1 MNPNFIKLIG
11 LKQKPRKD
19 AHLACL
25 NQIVGLKK
33 ILDRE
38 LECWLDID
46 KWGDL
51 AAQQWVFDKSMRVYR
66 GKKIDIR
73 CICCDYTY
81 VSPHEFKNR
90 LKNQCYGIKIAYMIE
105 KVLDEIVLAKA
116 RRDSDGTY
124 SA

>member
-1 MNPNFIKLIG
+1 MNQNFIKLIG
-11 LKQKPRKD
+11 MKQMPRKD
-19 AHLACL
+19 AYLACL
-25 NQIVGLKK
+25 NQLEGLDK

-38 LECWLDID
+38 LECWIDID
-46 KWGDL
+46 RWGDL
-51 AAQQWVFDKSMRVYR
+51 EAQQWVFDKSMRVYR

-124 SA
+124 ST